1 MGILVRA
8 IISGFGMSLGAAL
21 FRKVA
26 KELGLED
33 EKNAKATETP
43 PPPTTDRD
51 DADLARAT
59 S

>member
-8 IISGFGMSLGAAL
+8 IISGFGMAMGAAI

-26 KELGLED
+26 KEIGLED
-33 EKNAKATETP
+33 EKTAKTDP
-43 PPPTTDRD
+43 PPSPERD

>member
-8 IISGFGMSLGAAL
+8 IISGFGMALGAAI

-26 KELGLED
+26 KEIGLED
-33 EKNAKATETP
+33 EKNARPTD
-43 PPPTTDRD
+43 PPPTPDRD

>member
-8 IISGFGMSLGAAL
+8 IISGFGMAMGAAI

-26 KELGLED
+26 KEIGLEE
-33 EKNAKATETP
+33 EKNAKTDP
-43 PPPTTDRD
+43 PPPTPERD

>member
-8 IISGFGMSLGAAL
+8 IISGFGMALGAAI

-26 KELGLED
+26 KEIGLED
-33 EKNAKATETP
+33 EKTAKPTDP
-43 PPPTTDRD
+43 PPPAPDRD

>member
-26 KELGLED
+26 KEIGLED
-33 EKNAKATETP
+33 EKNAKPTETTP
-43 PPPTTDRD
+43 PPAPDRD